1 MFQTKNICNT
11 VLKNM
16 DPVID
21 EPSVRNENDQFGHP
35 QEQNFPSTLKNPYYE
50 KFLWGNYFLHLKNF
64 TCKINL
70 RQKIMSLG

>member
-21 EPSVRNENDQFGHP
+21 EPSAKNKDDQFGHP
-35 QEQNFPSTLKNPYYE
+35 QEQNFPSILKPYYE
-50 KFLWGNYFLHLKNF
+50 KFL
-64 TCKINL
+64 
-70 RQKIMSLG
+70 